1 MVPELKESRCHTL
14 ADDGRSFRWFG
25 RAHAHAIIH
34 LDLSLRDAHRPLD
47 LLDLS
52 LRDAHRPL
60 DLLDPFNC
68 NTNNSYIFHSA
79 SSAKIQGSSVPTR
92 RLHSNSKRASFSDVG
107 LFLNCLVLQLE
118 GKRICFFCLKARVI
132 VLAARIG
139 TRGNMEA
146 V

>member
-34 LDLSLRDAHRPLD
+34 
-47 LLDLS
+47 LDLS

-107 LFLNCLVLQLE
+107 LFLNCLLVLQLE